1 MFPFGDIMLPVIGI
15 VALGLLVVGIKMFFL
30 PSSTDKGYDPVP
42 VPQVVKQNTTEKTET
57 VSASKEIKQSQ
68 PPEDMVAV
76 PVSKTSEKGATRVET
91 EDLSDKPLA
100 GNTQNHSSQTVSK
113 PKEPDPAK
121 APSVTKT
128 SSQTRGESVGHWNVQ
143 IGSFVERSSAE
154 LEASKAGKK
163 GFNARIITAKVN
175 GKTYH
180 RVYIPAGGTR
190 SDAEALAKKLKT
202 GGFPTFVTQYK

>member
-1 MFPFGDIMLPVIGI
+1 
-15 VALGLLVVGIKMFFL
+15 
-30 PSSTDKGYDPVP
+30 
-42 VPQVVKQNTTEKTET
+42 
-57 VSASKEIKQSQ
+57 
-68 PPEDMVAV
+68 MVAV